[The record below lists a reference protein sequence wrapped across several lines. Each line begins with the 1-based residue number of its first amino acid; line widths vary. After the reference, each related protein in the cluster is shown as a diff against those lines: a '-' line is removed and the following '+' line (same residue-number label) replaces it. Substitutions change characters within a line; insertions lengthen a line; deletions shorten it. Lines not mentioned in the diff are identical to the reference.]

1 MNKALAKSRRISGPA
16 TAKTHHHPPR
26 FDASWDGALDADLL
40 RNWTPGGARRITC
53 PLVKPISTTIRCS
66 RSRSRRSTREA
77 APGQPA
83 PVSNSFRST
92 QVRALPGGM
101 MADENLVAYCAPMAP
116 QELFAVLTE
125 LNPSLQFLMTVEK
138 LSRKCIMT
146 DAEDAGS
153 LSCRTLDFSTVFALF
168 LMG

>member
-1 MNKALAKSRRISGPA
+1 
-16 TAKTHHHPPR
+16 
-26 FDASWDGALDADLL
+26 
-40 RNWTPGGARRITC
+40 
-53 PLVKPISTTIRCS
+53 
-66 RSRSRRSTREA
+66 
-77 APGQPA
+77 
-83 PVSNSFRST
+83 
-92 QVRALPGGM
+92 

-125 LNPSLQFLMTVEK
+125 LKPSLQFLMTVEK
-138 LSRKCIMT
+138 LKIMT